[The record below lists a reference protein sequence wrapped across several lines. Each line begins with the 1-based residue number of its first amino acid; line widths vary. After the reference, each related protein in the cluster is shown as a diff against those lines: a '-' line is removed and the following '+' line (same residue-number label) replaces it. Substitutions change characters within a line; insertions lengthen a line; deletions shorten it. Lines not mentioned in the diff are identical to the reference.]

1 MILLRINLIL
11 RQVVLMELM
20 MLKLSLLMIL

>member
-11 RQVVLMELM
+11 NKVALMELM
-20 MLKLSLLMIL
+20 MLKLSLLMI